1 MKQMLSGKSSLI
13 LWLLDRKEFWLE
25 YPEKKNRAKDI
36 LSSFQLFEQVS
47 PSFLLCISI
56 GLMSIILKGYYPM
69 ESIITVS
76 S

>member
-47 PSFLLCISI
+47 PSFLLCN
-56 GLMSIILKGYYPM
+56 GY
-69 ESIITVS
+69 I
-76 S
+76 